1 MDCTV
6 LVVAHGKL
14 ARELVATSEM
24 LIGAQDNVITVEFMP
39 GENLESLMQKLG
51 GIIEQQNI
59 QGSLLLVVDMFSGTP
74 FNASTWFVK
83 HRPETQVITGVN
95 IPMLV
100 NILLERKDAE
110 DLKQLVNLACEIGQD
125 AVKTLQN

>member
-1 MDCTV
+1 MECTV

-39 GENLESLMQKLG
+39 GENLESLIQKLDG
-51 GIIEQQNI
+51 VIEHH
-59 QGSLLLVVDMFSGTP
+59 SLHGPVLFVVDMFSGTP
-74 FNASTWFVK
+74 FNASAWFVK
-83 HRPETQVITGVN
+83 HRQQTQVITGVN

-100 NILLERKDAE
+100 NILLERKDAA
-110 DLKQLVNLACEIGQD
+110 DLKQLVNLGCEIGQS